1 MSAQHNHQNEMAHI
15 EVDYP
20 YYRIYPVEPLSYQS
34 SAQRRME
41 ESSASHVLAESHG
54 ERLPYSNHWSTA
66 GSYAQC

>member
-1 MSAQHNHQNEMAHI
+1 MYAPHNHQNEMAHI

-20 YYRIYPVEPLSYQS
+20 YYRIYPVEPLRYQS

-41 ESSASHVLAESHG
+41 GNNEFHVLAESHG

-66 GSYAQC
+66 GSYDQY